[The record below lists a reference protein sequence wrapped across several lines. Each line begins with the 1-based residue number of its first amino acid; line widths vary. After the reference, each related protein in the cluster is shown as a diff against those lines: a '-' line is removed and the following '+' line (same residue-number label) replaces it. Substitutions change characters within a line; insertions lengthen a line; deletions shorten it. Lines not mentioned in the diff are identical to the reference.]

1 MTEERDE
8 DVARKYR
15 ELGAEEPPRALD
27 DAILAA
33 ARRAAGAGPGRP
45 MGRAGFQRWQG
56 PIAAAAVLVLA
67 IAVTLN
73 MQIERPGIQSIES
86 PASRAQAPAAAP
98 APFPVAPA
106 ASEPKLK
113 TEAELRFKEKDAG
126 QAVPPVRQKNDKL
139 AEAQAPLAD
148 QARERQP
155 APATP
160 PSAPAANSAS
170 ALGAVAGRSDDAR
183 NPASSVTGVLAR
195 QTEERTARDAEAA
208 ARAPQVGAIQAL
220 AKRAEME
227 AKPAAAP
234 APAKASAGP
243 AAAAE
248 RAMVDTPERELERIA
263 ELRRQD
269 RHEEA
274 DKALAE
280 FRKRY
285 PDFRIPPA
293 MLERVERR

>member
-8 DVARKYR
+8 DGQVARKYR

-33 ARRAAGAGPGRP
+33 ARRAAGAGPARP
-45 MGRAGFQRWQG
+45 AARAGFQRWQG
-56 PIAAAAVLVLA
+56 PVAAAAVLVLA

-73 MQIERPGIQSIES
+73 MQLERPGIQSIES
-86 PASRAQAPAAAP
+86 PASRASAPAAAP
-98 APFPVAPA
+98 AVD
-106 ASEPKLK
+106 ELKLK
-113 TEAELRFKEKDAG
+113 ADRELSPRAKDAG
-126 QAVPPVRQKNDKL
+126 EAAPAVKQKTEKL
-139 AEAQAPLAD
+139 AEAQSRLAD
-148 QARERQP
+148 QAPARQP
-155 APATP
+155 EPAAAPPPAAAAS
-160 PSAPAANSAS
+160 PSAF
-170 ALGAVAGRSDDAR
+170 AGRSDRSDEAR
-183 NPASSVTGVLAR
+183 NSASSVTGALAR
-195 QTEERTARDAEAA
+195 QTEERTARDAE

-227 AKPAAAP
+227 AKPAPAP
-234 APAKASAGP
+234 APAKAAAAP

-269 RHEEA
+269 KHDEA

-285 PDFRIPPA
+285 PEFKIPNA
-293 MLERVERR
+293 TLERVERR